1 VLDTTAQDGVTI
13 LRIDNPPVNAL
24 SSAIC
29 SAAIDALRAGNEDPA
44 VTGFVITGN
53 GRGMFSGG
61 ADITEFATIMRER
74 KANVRD
80 LVDAVE
86 RSPKPVAVAVDGRA
100 LGGGLELALACDLRF
115 ATPKSQFGL
124 PEIKLGLL
132 PGAGGTQRLPRL
144 IGVIPALEMILK
156 GDNVDSAKAQQLG
169 LIDAVVERDV
179 VEHAAAAVCSLAA
192 KGQRRHVSEKAATAY
207 PIIFSEAHKRVPP
220 EDKGGFAAHK
230 AIDAV
235 EAAVDW
241 PFNHGMAHE
250 LRYFVELLTGK
261 ESRAYQHIFFA
272 ERELAKIPGLPAD
285 VPTHPVKDAAVIG
298 AGTMGT
304 GIAMTFAN
312 AGIPVRV
319 LDTNKDAVE
328 RGRATIEKTYADQ
341 VKRGR
346 MGEDEARR
354 RAGSVRF
361 VDAYDDIADADLV
374 VEAVFENM
382 DIKKGVFGQLDKA
395 VKPDAIL
402 ATNTSTLDVDAIAAA
417 TGRPDQVIG
426 THFFSP
432 ANIMRLLEVVR
443 GQKSS
448 PETIA
453 TAMSLAKT
461 LRKVGV
467 LVGNCDGFVGN
478 RMLAPYLREAT
489 HLLEEGSTPQQID
502 AALTD
507 FGFAM
512 GPFAVSDLA
521 GIDVAARIR
530 EEREKAGT
538 LGPGHVPRFEMLLTE
553 RGRLGQKAGK
563 GFYRYEPGDRTPKP
577 DPEVEALIVEE
588 SRKHGIER
596 REISDDEIVKRT
608 VYALINEG
616 ANVLGDGIA
625 LRPGDIDIVWI
636 YGYGFPPFRGG
647 PMYYADTLG
656 LRKVLNDIEQFQQ
669 AFGERWKPSSLFVE
683 LAKEGKTFGSYRGA
697 TR

>member
-1 VLDTTAQDGVTI
+1 VLTTTNLDGVTV

-24 SSAIC
+24 SSAVC
-29 SAAIDALRAGNEDPA
+29 SAVIDALRAGNEDA
-44 VTGFVITGN
+44 AIVGFVITGN

-61 ADITEFATIMRER
+61 ADIAEFATIMRER
-74 KANVRD
+74 KVNVRD
-80 LVDAVE
+80 LVDAAE
-86 RSPKPVAVAVDGRA
+86 KSAKPVAVAVDGRA
-100 LGGGLELALACDLRF
+100 LGGGLELGLACDLRF
-115 ATPKSQFGL
+115 GTATSQFGL

-156 GDNVDSAKAQQLG
+156 GDSVDAAKALKLG
-169 LIDAVVERDV
+169 LIDGIAEGDV
-179 VEHAAAAVCSLAA
+179 VEHAAAAVRALAA
-192 KGQRRHVSEKAATAY
+192 KGERRRVSERTATAY
-207 PIIFSEAHKRVPP
+207 PIVFSESHKRVPP

-241 PFNHGMAHE
+241 PFNHGIAREM
-250 LRYFVELLTGK
+250 RYFVELLTGK

-272 ERELAKIPGLPAD
+272 ERELSKIPGLPSGVA
-285 VPTHPVKDAAVIG
+285 THPIRSAAVIG

-312 AGIPVRV
+312 AAIPVRI
-319 LDTNKDAVE
+319 LDSSTQAVE
-328 RGRATIEKTYADQ
+328 RGKATIEKTYGDQ

-346 MGEDEARR
+346 MSEEEARKR
-354 RAGSVRF
+354 VGGIEF
-361 VDAYDDIADADLV
+361 VDAYGKIGDVDIV

-382 DIKKGVFGQLDKA
+382 DIKKTVFAELDGA

-402 ATNTSTLDVDAIAAA
+402 ATNTSTLDVDAIAHA
-417 TGRPDQVIG
+417 TKRPGQVIG

-432 ANIMRLLEVVR
+432 ASIMRLLEVVR
-443 GQKSS
+443 GADSS

-478 RMLAPYLREAT
+478 RMLAPYIREAA
-489 HLLEEGSTPQQID
+489 HLLEEGASPQQID

-538 LGPGHVPRFEMLLTE
+538 LGPGHVPRFEVLMTE

-563 GFYRYEPGDRTPKP
+563 GFYRYEPGDRAPKP
-577 DPEVEALIVEE
+577 DPEVEALIAEE
-588 SRKHGIER
+588 SRLLGITR
-596 REISDDEIVKRT
+596 REIPTDEIVKRC
-608 VYALINEG
+608 VDALINEG
-616 ANVLGDGIA
+616 ANVLADGIA
-625 LRPGDIDIVWI
+625 LRAGDIDIVWI
-636 YGYGFPPFRGG
+636 FGYGFPPFRGG
-647 PMYYADTLG
+647 PMFYADTVG
-656 LRKVLNDIEQFQQ
+656 LKKVFTEIEQFR
-669 AFGERWKPSSLFVE
+669 AAHGERWTPAPLLAE
-683 LAKEGKTFGSYRGA
+683 LAQSGKTFSSYRGA
-697 TR
+697 TT